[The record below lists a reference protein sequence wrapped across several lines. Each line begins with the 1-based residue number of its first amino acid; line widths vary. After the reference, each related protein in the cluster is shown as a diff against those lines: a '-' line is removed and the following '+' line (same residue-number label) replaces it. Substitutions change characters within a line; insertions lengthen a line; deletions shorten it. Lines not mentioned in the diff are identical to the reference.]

1 MCGRADDTLWDRQRR
16 RESIPKSAFSVNAAV
31 VHCNKKAASASVGA
45 DGGGLALSKFGHL
58 LVI

>member
-1 MCGRADDTLWDRQRR
+1 LLRISQINCSHSGV
-16 RESIPKSAFSVNAAV
+16 I
-31 VHCNKKAASASVGA
+31 ASASVGA